1 MEWKTL
7 FQMASV
13 LFCFMTSLLAIGR
26 GLKLLTWSKMKG
38 TVLGP
43 ETHLD
48 TSAVKIEFT
57 DPAGLKRTFASN
69 IRFGQIGRAHV

>member
-1 MEWKTL
+1 MELKSV
-7 FQMASV
+7 FQIASV
-13 LFCFMTSLLAIGR
+13 LFCFITSVLAISR
-26 GLKLLTWSKMKG
+26 GLKLSSWSKMKG

-57 DPAGLKRTFASN
+57 DPAGLRQN
-69 IRFGQIGRAHV
+69 